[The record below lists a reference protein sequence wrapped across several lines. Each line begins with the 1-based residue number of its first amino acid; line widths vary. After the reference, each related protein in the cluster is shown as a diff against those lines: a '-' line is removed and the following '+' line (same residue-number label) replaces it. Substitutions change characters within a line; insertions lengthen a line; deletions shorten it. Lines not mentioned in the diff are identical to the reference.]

1 MGDNTWAVVL
11 MVALAAVPT
20 DPPISHSCGKGK
32 GRRGAMG
39 ETRTVTPSD
48 RLTPGDPASR
58 GTEVGPVPGRPAPPP
73 VDLALLWVA
82 VVAVST
88 SGPLIRAADA
98 PSLAIAFYRNALAL
112 PVVFAAVL
120 LVRGRRR
127 ELRSLGPRERRRAAL
142 AGLFLA
148 HQPVPDLVGHLVLGR
163 EGVAGA
169 RLHVGPG
176 AQFVVQPGDR
186 MVVIGGNGDFPAFHD
201 HVTG

>member
-1 MGDNTWAVVL
+1 
-11 MVALAAVPT
+11 
-20 DPPISHSCGKGK
+20 
-32 GRRGAMG
+32 MG

-48 RLTPGDPASR
+48 RLTPDDPASR

-73 VDLALLWVA
+73 VDVALLWVA

-88 SGPLIRAADA
+88 SGPLIRGADA

-127 ELRSLGPRERRRAAL
+127 ELRSLGPRERRLAAL

-148 HQPVPDLVGHLVLGR
+148 AHFATWVPSLAL
-163 EGVAGA
+163 A
-169 RLHVGPG
+169 RGLPPAHPRHRGSTQTHRPG
-176 AQFVVQPGDR
+176 AWGRAQTSAAHRARAESSEGSDSPWFR
-186 MVVIGGNGDFPAFHD
+186 S
-201 HVTG
+201 